1 MHTDKKRKSNSRI
14 VNFLYLC
21 QSVPHLWLT
30 VLLCFASTTRAA
42 DRPPNIVFI
51 LADDLGYADVG
62 FDGRKVWTTP
72 NLDRLASQGTIF
84 RRWYSAGVVCAP
96 SRAAFLTGR
105 YGIHNGVTGN
115 TDMLDPRETTVAEA
129 LKSRGYATALCGK
142 WHLCPIKPDDPGWPL
157 NQGFDEFFGY
167 IGGREAWE
175 KFPKELWDGREK
187 KPVDGYADNLFTD
200 RAIDFVKRQHDA
212 SKPFFLYLA
221 LIAPHGW
228 DQAPPQ
234 QATKFEGKFEGDD
247 KPYRHKSGT
256 YSKPIEH
263 PYANYA
269 AMVANLDAQVGR
281 LLATLDELKLAD
293 DTLVVFTSDN
303 GATFEPLNA
312 GASNHFDSNAPFRGQ
327 KRTLWEGG
335 MHMPACVRWTGHVKA
350 GSESQTLV
358 HNVDLLPTFCAAAGA
373 TVDPTWNV
381 DGVNLLDVWT
391 GKSAPPDRTLFWE
404 WRAEGTTQWAAMKGD
419 FKLVVTGGNTGE
431 LFDVAKDPSERRNI
445 RSDQGPIVSEL
456 TKALE
461 EWQKSETN
469 PPKRRPTTRG
479 TAEE

>member
-62 FDGRKVWTTP
+62 FCGRKEWATP

-115 TDMLDPRETTVAEA
+115 TDMLDPRETTVAQA

-142 WHLCPIKPDDPGWPL
+142 WHLCPIKPNDPGWPL
-157 NQGFDEFFGY
+157 DQGFDEFFGY

-175 KFPKELWDGREK
+175 KFPKQLWDGREQ

-200 RAIDFVKRQHDA
+200 RAIEFLKRQHEQ
-212 SKPFFLYLA
+212 SMPFFLYLA

-234 QATKFEGKFEGDD
+234 QAAKLQGKFDHDETY
-247 KPYRHKSGT
+247 KLKRAPYD
-256 YSKPIEH
+256 KPIEH

-269 AMVANLDAQVGR
+269 AMVVNMDEQVGR

-312 GASNHFDSNAPFRGQ
+312 GASNHFD
-327 KRTLWEGG
+327 
-335 MHMPACVRWTGHVKA
+335 
-350 GSESQTLV
+350 
-358 HNVDLLPTFCAAAGA
+358 
-373 TVDPTWNV
+373 
-381 DGVNLLDVWT
+381 
-391 GKSAPPDRTLFWE
+391 
-404 WRAEGTTQWAAMKGD
+404 
-419 FKLVVTGGNTGE
+419 
-431 LFDVAKDPSERRNI
+431 
-445 RSDQGPIVSEL
+445 
-456 TKALE
+456 
-461 EWQKSETN
+461 
-469 PPKRRPTTRG
+469 
-479 TAEE
+479 